1 MDNWIPVTERL
12 PKEDGEYLVTYSVY
26 GTRLM
31 RVLSYSN
38 NLYKIDKY
46 DFSRSDKKGFYN
58 FDSEYGY
65 SKRNDVIAWQ
75 PLPSVWKGENNG

>member
-26 GTRLM
+26 GTRLI
-31 RVLSYSN
+31 RVLPYSN
-38 NLYKIDKY
+38 NLYKIDNY

-58 FDSEYGY
+58 FDSDYGY
-65 SKRNDVIAWQ
+65 CKRNDVIAWK
-75 PLPSVWKGENNG
+75 PLPKPYEKEK